1 MLAPILAIIAI
12 NRTGRMQYQISML
25 NQKVSS
31 LEAQLLN
38 AKYTPSISV
47 DSVTSSQS
55 GLDEIQN
62 THIEQE
68 GANLFRVL
76 MLNKTDS
83 KKFPQ

>member
-12 NRTGRMQYQISML
+12 NRTGRMQYQISLL

-38 AKYTPSISV
+38 AKYTPSV

-68 GANLFRVL
+68 GAIFGC
-76 MLNKTDS
+76 
-83 KKFPQ
+83 